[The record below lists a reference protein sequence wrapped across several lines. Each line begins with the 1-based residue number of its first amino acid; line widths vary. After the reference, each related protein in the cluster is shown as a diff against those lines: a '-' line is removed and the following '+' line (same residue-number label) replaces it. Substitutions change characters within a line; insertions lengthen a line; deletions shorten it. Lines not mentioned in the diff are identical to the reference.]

1 MTRRWRL
8 LGGAALAGLLWW
20 GLPALA
26 RRMEFFRVRRVE
38 FVGMRHLT
46 PESAL
51 EALGLPARLN
61 VFESLDSIEARAAR
75 IPGIARADV
84 SRRLPGTLVVELEE
98 LPPVAMIHRRG
109 RLVLMDSAGR
119 VLPYDPRRTPAAL
132 PLAAGP
138 DATVATLLRRIQVLD
153 AELFGRVD
161 GAAREGRDVV
171 LLVGGRRVLFRPDAS
186 FEEMRAVKA
195 AAEDL
200 ARKGV
205 AYEEL
210 DGRYRGYVV
219 VRGRDA

>member
-1 MTRRWRL
+1 MKRRWRL
-8 LGGAALAGLLWW
+8 LGALAIAGVLWW
-20 GLPALA
+20 GMPAVA

-38 FVGMRHLT
+38 FVGMRHLAPAT
-46 PESAL
+46 AL
-51 EALGLPARLN
+51 EALALPPRLN
-61 VFESLDSIEARAAR
+61 VFEPLDSIAARADR
-75 IPGIARADV
+75 IPGIARAEV
-84 SRRLPGTLVVELEE
+84 SRRLPGTLVIELDE

-119 VLPYDPRRTPAAL
+119 VLPYDPRRTPAPL

-138 DATVATLLRRIQVLD
+138 DEGVAALLRRIQVLD

-171 LLVGGRRVLFRPDAS
+171 LLIGGRRVLFRPDAS

-205 AYEEL
+205 AYDEL
-210 DGRYRGYVV
+210 DGRFRGYVV
-219 VRGRDA
+219 VRSRGA

>member
-1 MTRRWRL
+1 MKRRWRL
-8 LGGAALAGLLWW
+8 LGGAAFVVVLWW
-20 GLPALA
+20 GVPAVAL
-26 RRMEFFRVRRVE
+26 RMDFFRVRRVE

-46 PESAL
+46 PETAL
-51 EALGLPARLN
+51 EALELPARLSI
-61 VFESLDSIEARAAR
+61 FDDLDSIGVRARRMPGVARAE
-75 IPGIARADV
+75 V
-84 SRRLPGTLVVELEE
+84 SRRMPGTLVIELDE

-119 VLPYDPRRTPAAL
+119 VLPYDPRRTPAEL

-138 DATVATLLRRIQVLD
+138 DEAVATLLRRIQVLD
-153 AELFGRVD
+153 ADLFRSVD
-161 GAAREGRDVV
+161 GAGREGRDVV
-171 LLVGGRRVLFRPDAS
+171 LLIGSRRVLLRPDAS

-210 DGRYRGYVV
+210 DGRFRGYVV
-219 VRGRDA
+219 VRGRGA